1 MRTNLLG
8 ALLPVILLLAS
19 CAGGGASRRASR
31 EATVTDWGIAPQ
43 SAVVPVPAPDW
54 DVDEL
59 SAAFGRAMLGH
70 RYTGEVTGGSLHA
83 VMNLF
88 DYGDGKLH
96 IVPRIHATGIDA
108 ERLFRK
114 GPDPIISGDVA
125 DRVGLAEHA
134 GREAAAMC
142 EAARRDFPGERRDPS
157 QPPAVVPTRW
167 VLDGDA
173 PDNAILFRC
182 PRPHEHYAG
191 RVQRFGA
198 TLRQTVATQLPEGVL
213 TVTVDASSV
222 TLGEAGIDETVAYS
236 IEAGRHPQ
244 CTAVIEFPWA
254 EVLPTAVVRE
264 EVATQHAEFTMAGR
278 SIQVAVAG
286 DSRWL
291 PAVDGSPRL
300 RLTGTFLVPLSQPFL
315 ITGVVGTPPAN
326 DAVLFFVRLTLKP
339 GQG

>member
-1 MRTNLLG
+1 MLGSLL
-8 ALLPVILLLAS
+8 LLSLLLAS
-19 CAGGGASRRASR
+19 CAAGGTSRRAAR
-31 EATVTDWGIAPQ
+31 DATVTNWGIAPQ

-54 DVDEL
+54 NVDEL
-59 SAAFGRAMLGH
+59 SRAFERAMLGY
-70 RYTGEVTGGSLHA
+70 RYTGEMKGGSLHA

-88 DYGDGKLH
+88 DYGDGKIH

-108 ERLFRK
+108 ERLFRE
-114 GPDPIISGDVA
+114 GPDPIISGEVS
-125 DRVGLAEHA
+125 DRVGLAERA
-134 GREAAAMC
+134 GREATALC
-142 EAARRDFPGERRDPS
+142 EAARRDFPEKRRTSS
-157 QPPAVVPTRW
+157 QPPGVVPARW

-198 TLRQTVATQLPEGVL
+198 TLRQTVATHRPEGVL
-213 TVTVDASSV
+213 SVTVDASSV

-236 IEAGRHPQ
+236 IEADAHPE

-254 EVLPTAVVRE
+254 EVLPAAVVRE
-264 EVATQHAEFTMAGR
+264 TVATQHAEFTMAGR
-278 SIQVAVAG
+278 KIWVAVAG
-286 DSRWL
+286 DSRWV

-339 GQG
+339 EPG